1 VILLTDCQNP
11 EALIVS
17 PLWAAEEKLDGERR
31 IMRKNGTGLSAATR
45 TGNVVEIPEHDTAL
59 AMLSAHDWILDGEF
73 IGGRFVAFDILEL
86 DSEPVT
92 CANGARREILES
104 VSPFSVVRR
113 VTGDAKCDFVV
124 TIRAEGGEGVVFK
137 RIAAEYRAG
146 RSEDCQRLKN
156 YETDTFTVKE
166 ITPYKSSIEVEK
178 GGLSFGRVAVGYNH
192 LPMEGQAVRI
202 RFDRVTEKGRLLR
215 AKFIGLA

>member
-1 VILLTDCQNP
+1 
-11 EALIVS
+11 
-17 PLWAAEEKLDGERR
+17 
-31 IMRKNGTGLSAATR
+31 MRKSGTELSANTR
-45 TGNVVEIPEHDTAL
+45 IGNAVEIPKNDAAL
-59 AMLSAHDWILDGEF
+59 AMLSDHDWILDGEF

-86 DSEPVT
+86 NGDPVT
-92 CANGARREILES
+92 CANGARRELLES
-104 VSPFSVVRR
+104 VSPFAVVRR
-113 VTGDAKCDFVV
+113 ATGDDKQELIEA
-124 TIRAEGGEGVVFK
+124 IRRERGEGVVFK
-137 RIAAEYRAG
+137 RIAAEYEAG

-178 GGLSFGRVAVGYNH
+178 GGLSFGRVSVGYNH

-202 RFDRVTEKGRLLR
+202 RFDRVTEKGKLLR